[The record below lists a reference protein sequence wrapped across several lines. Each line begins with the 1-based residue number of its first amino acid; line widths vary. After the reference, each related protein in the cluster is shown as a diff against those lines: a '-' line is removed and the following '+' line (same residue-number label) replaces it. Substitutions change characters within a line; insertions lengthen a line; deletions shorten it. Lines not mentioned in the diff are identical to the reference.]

1 MERKTNNNILNIKI
15 MEMESIRTQS
25 EKLKDTESIEV
36 MYSELME
43 TFEPSPYI
51 GQEWPMKDGLYQQ
64 YSSFRDDV
72 PCIAGTS
79 SLFNIL

>member
-1 MERKTNNNILNIKI
+1 MG
-15 MEMESIRTQS
+15 MESIRNQS
-25 EKLKDTESIEV
+25 EKLKNTESVEV

-64 YSSFRDDV
+64 YSSFKEEV

-79 SLFNIL
+79 SLLNIL